1 MKKILYTLALV
12 ASITSCVSSYNV
24 EGSSTISALDGS
36 KLYLKAIKNN
46 QMKNLDSCDVVHGTF
61 HFSGTLDSVRMA
73 SLFMDDES
81 VMPIVLEKGDIVVK
95 IDAGRQSVSGTPLN
109 DSLYVFIDQ
118 HNRLTN
124 QMTELSHKQS
134 QMLLDGIDE
143 NVINEQLS
151 AEAAKIASDED
162 QLVTKFIEA
171 NFDNV
176 LGPGVF
182 MMITSQYRYP
192 ILTPQIED
200 IMSKATKQFKDDPY
214 VKSYYQT
221 AQENEQRMNGL
232 EDSTV
237 PQQPAAQQPMPQ
249 QPAPQQSAP
258 QQPAPQQPAPT
269 GQPAPMQQPMPQ
281 QPAAPLTNVPQK

>member
-1 MKKILYTLALV
+1 M
-12 ASITSCVSSYNV
+12 
-24 EGSSTISALDGS
+24 EGSSSITALDGS

-46 QMKNLDSCDVVHGTF
+46 QLKNLDSCEVVHGEF

-73 SLFMDDES
+73 SLYMDDES

-95 IDAGRQSVSGTPLN
+95 IEAGRQIVSGTPLN
-109 DSLYVFIDQ
+109 DSLYVFIEE
-118 HNRLTN
+118 HNRLSN
-124 QMTELSHKQS
+124 QMNELSHKQS

-143 NVINEQLS
+143 AAINEQLS
-151 AEAAKIASDED
+151 VEAAKIASDED
-162 QLVTKFIEA
+162 RLVTKFIEA

-200 IMSKATKQFKDDPY
+200 LMSKATKVFKEDPY
-214 VKSYYQT
+214 VKNYYKT

-232 EDSTV
+232 EEAPTPPAPPASQQPSARLTTV
-237 PQQPAAQQPMPQ
+237 PQ
-249 QPAPQQSAP
+249 
-258 QQPAPQQPAPT
+258 
-269 GQPAPMQQPMPQ
+269 
-281 QPAAPLTNVPQK
+281 K